1 MPRQVLPIFP
11 VFQGIIGRCKITFKI
26 GKGMV
31 ALFAFMRKKVEHA
44 LGLFRFFNINR
55 RKKINS
61 CAPFS
66 IRGSAVDRRKKKIF
80 RKKKK
85 NGKEKKQQKKKLVRY

>member
-1 MPRQVLPIFP
+1 
-11 VFQGIIGRCKITFKI
+11 
-26 GKGMV
+26 MV

-80 RKKKK
+80 RKRKKK
-85 NGKEKKQQKKKLVRY
+85 KGRKEKKKQQKKKLVRYEMAMAYVI